1 VSQKVL
7 DRIDA
12 QFPGAISSRSDR
24 FGDDVAVITADK
36 LVDIL
41 TFLKTDADLA
51 FDLPADLTAVDFLGR
66 EPRFE
71 VIYNLYSTS
80 KKHRVRLKLL
90 VAEDK
95 PEVPSVVSVYAGLNW
110 FEREVWDMYGIKFA
124 GSPDPRRIFMYESF
138 VGHPLRKDYP
148 KERRQPLTR
157 REGITR

>member
-7 DRIDA
+7 DRIEA
-12 QFPGAISSRSDR
+12 EFPGAIQSRHAR
-24 FGDDVAVITADK
+24 FGDDTAVITADR
-36 LVDIL
+36 LLDVL
-41 TFLKTDADLA
+41 TFLKGNGDMA
-51 FDLPADLTAVDFLGR
+51 FDLPADLTAVDYLGR

-71 VIYNLYSTS
+71 VVYNLYSTS

-90 VAEDK
+90 VTEEK
-95 PEVPSVVSVYAGLNW
+95 PEVPSAVGIYAGWNW

-124 GSPDPRRIFMYESF
+124 GSPDPRRIFMWESF

-148 KERRQPLTR
+148 KERRQPLAR